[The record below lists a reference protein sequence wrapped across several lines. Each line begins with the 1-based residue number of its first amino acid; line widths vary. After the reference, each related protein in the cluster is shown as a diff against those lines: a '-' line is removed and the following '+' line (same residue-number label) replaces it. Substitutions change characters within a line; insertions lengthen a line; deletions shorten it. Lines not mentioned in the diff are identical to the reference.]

1 MDFYLEVYFMKL
13 KKRIYKKRIKYSALS
28 YVTYADI
35 ENEEKAFMLLIRSLS
50 LDAFSG
56 VGIKHMKDDKF
67 SPYDFIFKAR
77 NGTIILD
84 VKTVSNNFFAV
95 GEEKMKRW
103 EKIDAHKF
111 ILYLDVETK
120 SKITLK
126 NITNVDFSKMRKKI
140 NRSGGVYYDLRSIP
154 STDFY
159 EFEILIYSPT
169 GKTWGI

>member
-1 MDFYLEVYFMKL
+1 MKL

-56 VGIKHMKDDKF
+56 VGIKHMKNDKF
-67 SPYDFIFKAR
+67 SAYDFIFKVG

-84 VKTVSNNFFAV
+84 VKTVSNNLFAV

-103 EKIDAHKF
+103 DKIDAYKF

-120 SKITLK
+120 SRITLK
-126 NITNVDFSKMRKKI
+126 NITNVDFSRMRKKI
-140 NRSGGVYYDLRSIP
+140 NRSGGVYYDLRKIP
-154 STDFY
+154 STDLDD
-159 EFEILIYSPT
+159 FESFICIQKIFGMMS
-169 GKTWGI
+169 